1 MQTKQE
7 IFENLRSALAKSL
20 DVEENEI
27 SLDSH
32 LFRDFK
38 IESVEILDITFRIEQ
53 EFDFT
58 MGEGEFWNIADL
70 IANEGLFNNG
80 FSAEAKALIKENFS
94 MSDEI
99 IDSLTSPFDIYKHI
113 TVEDFVNYIENKL
126 Y

>member
-7 IFENLRSALAKSL
+7 IFENLRSALSKSL
-20 DVEENEI
+20 DIEENEM

-80 FSAEAKALIKENFS
+80 FSDEAKALIKENFS
-94 MSDEI
+94 MSDET

>member
-7 IFENLRSALAKSL
+7 IFENLRSALSKSL
-20 DVEENEI
+20 DIEENEI

-80 FSAEAKALIKENFS
+80 LSDEAKALIKENFS
-94 MSDEI
+94 MSDET

>member
-7 IFENLRSALAKSL
+7 IFENLRSALSKSL
-20 DVEENEI
+20 DIEENEI

-80 FSAEAKALIKENFS
+80 FSDEAKALIKENFS
-94 MSDEI
+94 MSDET

>member
-80 FSAEAKALIKENFS
+80 FSDEAKALIKENFS
-94 MSDEI
+94 MSDET